1 MWNLVLNSIM
11 NHWWAGGNFWLV
23 GNTVFAI
30 LQTIHT
36 TFVVLEWPFYL
47 RHTFAYRWLMTLLSL
62 IYTLQIFSDGMAVI
76 GMDRWETDDV
86 YENYNLMDVMT
97 DMFLV
102 YNTIMHFPIA
112 MTGLVLIFKETEM
125 NIYQLVTTTGPADYQ
140 LSW

>member
-1 MWNLVLNSIM
+1 
-11 NHWWAGGNFWLV
+11 
-23 GNTVFAI
+23 
-30 LQTIHT
+30 
-36 TFVVLEWPFYL
+36 
-47 RHTFAYRWLMTLLSL
+47 
-62 IYTLQIFSDGMAVI
+62 MAVI

-86 YENYNLMDVMT
+86 YENYKLMDVMT

-112 MTGLVLIFKETEM
+112 LTGLVLIWKEVEM